1 MLNEK
6 IHTSQG
12 ILLICANHYRFG
24 GLAGRF
30 AIRNPDFTIL
40 STTQQLNHQRLNILC
55 QRFKFQRFSFSK
67 RCLDT
72 TPSCRDARILRW
84 SVAAEP
90 HATP

>member
-30 AIRNPDFTIL
+30 AVRHSQSERTEL
-40 STTQQLNHQRLNILC
+40 SII
-55 QRFKFQRFSFSK
+55 SS
-67 RCLDT
+67 D
-72 TPSCRDARILRW
+72 PSLTLLVG
-84 SVAAEP
+84 SVLI
-90 HATP
+90 